1 MYHRLSRWLL
11 MSFALVS
18 SACSTNADGDV
29 PIGTVSFQNGVDSYA
44 GSTDTEMREA
54 AATANF
60 GEDVTC
66 NADGDDGGGSDK
78 SCLIRWT
85 LSGMPAG
92 AVVQSASIT
101 LHIADATAN
110 TYEVYG
116 MRRPWSESAASW
128 THATASEPWAAPG
141 DAHATDRGAI
151 IGKLTGDGNVTVSLN
166 DAGVALVQSWVN
178 GDEANAGILI
188 ADASKSDGI
197 DFASSEHEA
206 VEFRPKLS
214 ITYDAGLPPPRT
226 PSPSTEPE
234 LLVAFIGDQG
244 ANGMSDSVLELI
256 RSEGAAAVVHN
267 GDFDY
272 ENNPP
277 AWNAR
282 IDRILGPSY
291 PYFAIVGNHD
301 ASAWDGP
308 EGYAAFIAARH
319 ERVAEMDCQG
329 ELGVKAICH
338 FRGLQIVESC
348 VGTDELAGHGDC
360 SADSSEQ
367 VGFIRDALANDDA
380 VWSVCAWH
388 KNQNDMQVG
397 TKSDEVGW
405 DAYRECMA
413 EGAMIATGHEHSY
426 ARTLT
431 LTNVGDRAAAHGAT
445 GVFGIV
451 ELGAGRTFVTVSGL
465 AGASTRDYDA
475 TQHDDDTWWASYY
488 SANKWLKNGLLE
500 PGSGT
505 SGALFVR
512 FHVEGDARRAE
523 AYFKDV
529 NGRVVDQFTLR
540 AL

>member
-1 MYHRLSRWLL
+1 MG
-11 MSFALVS
+11 FAFAG
-18 SACSTNADGDV
+18 SACSANAVGDV
-29 PIGTVSFQNGVDSYA
+29 TIETASFQDGVDSYA

-54 AATANF
+54 AADANF
-60 GEDVTC
+60 GEDATC

-78 SCLIRWT
+78 SCLIRWA
-85 LSGMPAG
+85 LSGVPAG
-92 AVVQSASIT
+92 AVVQAASIT

-116 MRRPWSESAASW
+116 VRRPWSESAASW
-128 THATASEPWAAPG
+128 NKATASEPWAAPG
-141 DAHATDRGAI
+141 DGHATDRGAI
-151 IGKLTGDGNVTVSLN
+151 IGTLTGEGNVTVSLN
-166 DAGVALVQSWVN
+166 DAGVALVQTWVN
-178 GDEANAGILI
+178 GDDENAGILI

-197 DFASSEHEA
+197 DLASSEHEII
-206 VEFRPKLS
+206 ELRPKLS
-214 ITYDAGLPPPRT
+214 ITYEAGLAARRA
-226 PSPSTEPE
+226 PSPTTEPE

-244 ANGMSDSVLELI
+244 ANGMSDAVLELI
-256 RSEGAAAVVHN
+256 RAEGAAAVIHN

-272 ENNPP
+272 ESDPS

-308 EGYAAFIAARH
+308 DGYASFIAARH
-319 ERVAEMDCQG
+319 ARVADMACEG

-348 VGTDELAGHGDC
+348 VGTDELTGHGDC
-360 SADSSEQ
+360 SPDSGEQ
-367 VGFIRDALANDDA
+367 VGFLRDALANDDA

-397 TKSDEVGW
+397 TKPDEVGW

-413 EGAMIATGHEHSY
+413 GGAMISTGHEHSY

-431 LTNVGDRAAAHGAT
+431 LTNVGDRAAVHGAT
-445 GVFGIV
+445 GVFGTV
-451 ELGAGRTFVTVSGL
+451 ELGAGRTFVAVSGL
-465 AGASTRDYDA
+465 AGASVRDYDA
-475 TQHDDDTWWASYY
+475 AQHDDDTWWASYY

-500 PGSGT
+500 PGSGA

-512 FHVEGDARRAE
+512 FHVDGDARRAE

-529 NGRVVDQFTLR
+529 NGRVVDQFKLR